1 MGDQNGPRP
10 VVVKD
15 KPMTFIKDN
24 NELTKLLKRLE
35 KATTKAVDVIEDI
48 MESSKDEKVR
58 MQAATKLLEFQVA
71 TSKEINTQNM
81 QNMIAEIKLNRDAG
95 GLRGIGYGDASES
108 SNVPL
113 VDFGTIKTID

>member
-1 MGDQNGPRP
+1 MSNQNGSKP

-15 KPMTFIKDN
+15 KPMTFIKES

-35 KATTKAVDVIEDI
+35 RASEKAVDVIENI
-48 MESSKDEKVR
+48 METSKDEKVQ
-58 MQAATKLLEFQVA
+58 MAAATKLLEFQVA

-81 QNMIAEIKLNRDAG
+81 QNMIAEIKLNRDGG
-95 GLRGIGYGDASES
+95 GLKGIGHGDASD
-108 SNVPL
+108 NVPL